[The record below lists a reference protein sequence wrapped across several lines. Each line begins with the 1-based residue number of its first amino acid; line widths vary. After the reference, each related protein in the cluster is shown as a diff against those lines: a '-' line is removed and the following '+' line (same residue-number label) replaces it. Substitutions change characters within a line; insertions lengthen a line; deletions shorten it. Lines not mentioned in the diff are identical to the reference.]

1 MKTPSRTGRILGMIL
16 ADLALL
22 AVLLLTF
29 AYFHHVRI
37 DTIEPQQLNRPA
49 VAEATATPAPV
60 NAAAT
65 DPNGETA
72 QTEATPEPT
81 PEPTGLLRGQ
91 YSDKFSAATV
101 QDETSYRSENVAI
114 EVNTIEM
121 FDSIVH
127 IADIYINDITSLRTA
142 VFSEFDRRYM
152 HTLDMSR
159 EAGALVS
166 VSGDHFYAHLQSGVF
181 AIRNGQLYAE
191 EPNKKQD
198 ACVLYYDGAMETYKP
213 DEIDLDAI
221 YARDP
226 YQVWY
231 FGPGLL
237 DDEGNAL
244 TEFKSTVAGENPRSA
259 IGYFEPGHYCFVM
272 VEGRKN
278 NSVGVTLVQLAQIF
292 EELGCKSAYNLDGGQ
307 TAVMTWNGELKSR
320 LIGSGREVAD
330 ILYIAEPVA
339 E

>member
-1 MKTPSRTGRILGMIL
+1 MKKPSRTGKILGMVL

-29 AYFHHVRI
+29 AYFHHVRVE
-37 DTIEPQQLNRPA
+37 TIEPQQLSRP
-49 VAEATATPAPV
+49 VAEATPTPAPV
-60 NAAAT
+60 TAPT
-65 DPNGETA
+65 VDPNATA
-72 QTEATPEPT
+72 EQVEATPEPT

-91 YSDKFSAATV
+91 YSEKFSAATV
-101 QDETSYRSENVAI
+101 QDETHYSSENVAI
-114 EVNTIEM
+114 EIAKREM

-142 VFSEFDRRYM
+142 VFSDYDRRYM
-152 HTLDMSR
+152 HTLDMSK

-166 VSGDHFYAHLQSGVF
+166 LSGDHFYAHMQSGVF
-181 AIRNGQLYAE
+181 AIRNGMLYAE

-198 ACVLYYDGAMETYKP
+198 ACVLYYDGAMETYTP
-213 DEIDLDAI
+213 DEIDLEAI

-244 TEFKSTVAGENPRSA
+244 TSFKSTVAGVNPRAA

-272 VEGRKN
+272 VEGRKD
-278 NSVGVTLVQLAQIF
+278 NSVGVTLVELAQIF
-292 EELGCKSAYNLDGGQ
+292 EELGCKAAYNLDGGQ
-307 TAVMTWNGELKSR
+307 TAVMTWNGKLQSR

-330 ILYIAEPVA
+330 ILYIAEPIA

>member
-1 MKTPSRTGRILGMIL
+1 MKKPSRTGKILGMVL

-29 AYFHHVRI
+29 AYFHHVRVE
-37 DTIEPQQLNRPA
+37 TIEPQQLSRP
-49 VAEATATPAPV
+49 VAEATPTPAPV
-60 NAAAT
+60 TAPTVDPNAAA
-65 DPNGETA
+65 E
-72 QTEATPEPT
+72 QVEATPEPT

-91 YSDKFSAATV
+91 YSEKFSSATV
-101 QDETSYRSENVAI
+101 QDETHYSSENVAI
-114 EVNTIEM
+114 EIAKREM

-142 VFSEFDRRYM
+142 VFSDYDRRYM
-152 HTLDMSR
+152 HTLDMSK

-166 VSGDHFYAHLQSGVF
+166 LSGDHFYAHMQSGVF
-181 AIRNGQLYAE
+181 AIRNGMLYAE

-198 ACVLYYDGAMETYKP
+198 ACVLYYDGAMETYTP
-213 DEIDLDAI
+213 DEIDLEAI

-244 TEFKSTVAGENPRSA
+244 TSFKSTVAGVNPRAA

-272 VEGRKN
+272 VEGRKD
-278 NSVGVTLVQLAQIF
+278 NSVGVTLVELAQIF
-292 EELGCKSAYNLDGGQ
+292 EELGCKAAYNLDGGQ
-307 TAVMTWNGELKSR
+307 TAVMTWNGKLQSR

-330 ILYIAEPVA
+330 ILYIAEPIA